1 MGSTPTVGVERN
13 TKQSAAVQILASHIV
28 GDMALTAAELTDGMT
43 LTTLF
48 GSTLTVGVADDGTVT
63 VTLPGGTTATVI
75 TPNVVACEA
84 VVHVIDTVLVATG
97 DDATATAPAPADG
110 ALVDPVD
117 PVVAENDGMGEA
129 DDAAA
134 PAPADGAPVDP
145 VLVDDAMGAMDDAA
159 APATGPV
166 VVDDV
171 AAAPAAAPDGSALL
185 RRSRPP

>member
-110 ALVDPVD
+110 A
-117 PVVAENDGMGEA
+117 
-129 DDAAA
+129 
-134 PAPADGAPVDP
+134 PVDP